1 MNLSCLR
8 CIKQHKGWKI
18 YRLEEAY
25 LMHPAE
31 QWIDLLIAHKLRHDP
46 ITGVDLPDLIA
57 DIDEAER

>member
-1 MNLSCLR
+1 
-8 CIKQHKGWKI
+8 
-18 YRLEEAY
+18 
-25 LMHPAE
+25 MHPAE